1 MANASSRTNQLLLLA
16 AISFL
21 AGALVWLAFF
31 WSPAGDERTAG
42 DSGVIAT
49 AAPIGGDFVLQ
60 GPDGPVALAD
70 YRGKV
75 VLLYFGYTFCPDV
88 CPTSLVLVAE
98 ALGKLTPEEATQ
110 VRAYFISVD
119 PERDTPE
126 VLRAYA
132 PFFHPS
138 IVGLTGSPQ
147 EIAEVAG
154 RYGVSY
160 MRQKSRDGAPYAVDH
175 SSYTYVIGPD
185 GKLAGRLPHASP
197 ASEIVAMIRSR
208 LPAEAG
214 K

>member
-1 MANASSRTNQLLLLA
+1 MRRQAWWLTLIAGLA
-16 AISFL
+16 AL
-21 AGALVWLAFF
+21 LVWLAFF
-31 WSPAGDERTAG
+31 GNPGGDDG
-42 DSGVIAT
+42 DRPHRQLE
-49 AAPIGGDFVLQ
+49 AAAARGGDFTLRS
-60 GPDGPVALAD
+60 PDGPVALAEQ
-70 YRGKV
+70 RGKV

>member
-1 MANASSRTNQLLLLA
+1 M
-16 AISFL
+16 
-21 AGALVWLAFF
+21 
-31 WSPAGDERTAG
+31 
-42 DSGVIAT
+42 
-49 AAPIGGDFVLQ
+49 
-60 GPDGPVALAD
+60 
-70 YRGKV
+70 
-75 VLLYFGYTFCPDV
+75 LLYFGYTFCPDV